1 MSSVDP
7 AATTVGERA
16 DRVRA
21 ALASDPSN
29 REVLAELL
37 PAHVARIGADS
48 VFAFTDWQQFDQW
61 PQSY

>member
-1 MSSVDP
+1 MSAVDP
-7 AATTVGERA
+7 AGTTVTERA

-21 ALASDPSN
+21 ALVGDPSN
-29 REVLAELL
+29 RAMLTELL
-37 PAHVARIGADS
+37 PAHVARMGADS